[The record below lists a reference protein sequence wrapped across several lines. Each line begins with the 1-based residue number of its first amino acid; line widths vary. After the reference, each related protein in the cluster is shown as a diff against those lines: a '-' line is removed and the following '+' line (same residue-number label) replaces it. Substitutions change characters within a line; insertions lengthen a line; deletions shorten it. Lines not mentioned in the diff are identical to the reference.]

1 MGYVAYSSGR
11 PSDNGPDSA
20 SHPERPGRLRSSH
33 LRDPAA
39 KRAYNVR
46 LFSVVAPKYH
56 FVTRFLSFDRDR
68 HWKDELLSM
77 LPDGE
82 AHEVL
87 DIACGPGDLTF
98 RLAHKYP
105 AGSVTGV
112 DISPEMLSEAESARR
127 RGVASERQGVSLD
140 HVTFT
145 RADMN
150 SLPFPDGRFSVVT
163 GGYALR
169 NAPDLAATLDELF
182 RVMKP
187 GGWAVFLEFSRT
199 SIRALQPLQYRL
211 LRFWGNLWGRV
222 FHGDPNV
229 YGYIARTM
237 RAFPPR
243 RAFHRMLR
251 ARGFA
256 AVRDRRRLMGFLAI
270 TVCRKPRAAQ

>member
-1 MGYVAYSSGR
+1 
-11 PSDNGPDSA
+11 
-20 SHPERPGRLRSSH
+20 
-33 LRDPAA
+33 
-39 KRAYNVR
+39 
-46 LFSVVAPKYH
+46 
-56 FVTRFLSFDRDR
+56 
-68 HWKDELLSM
+68 
-77 LPDGE
+77 
-82 AHEVL
+82 
-87 DIACGPGDLTF
+87 
-98 RLAHKYP
+98 
-105 AGSVTGV
+105 
-112 DISPEMLSEAESARR
+112 
-127 RGVASERQGVSLD
+127 
-140 HVTFT
+140 
-145 RADMN
+145 
-150 SLPFPDGRFSVVT
+150 
-163 GGYALR
+163 
-169 NAPDLAATLDELF
+169 
-182 RVMKP
+182 MKP